1 MAAGPTGIQD
11 WWKRKTAPQMVG
23 AKSSNPMYT
32 YTPTTQTTRPDQFQA
47 DPYMMPEKV
56 AAMEKRRLAGEFDT
70 ETEMWE
76 KELDREW
83 LSEAFQ
89 SAIPGAPNLP
99 TPPSAPSGAGQPSP
113 GDFETLFS
121 MGDPLKRKRLEEI
134 GRTA

>member
-23 AKSSNPMYT
+23 AEGKNPMYS
-32 YTPTTQTTRPDQFQA
+32 YTPKTITTMGSNTMHPSHGGSMGAQ
-47 DPYMMPEKV
+47 EV
-56 AAMEKRRLAGEFDT
+56 
-70 ETEMWE
+70 EMWE

>member
-1 MAAGPTGIQD
+1 MAAGTTGIQD
-11 WWKRKTAPQMVG
+11 WWKKKTAPQMVG
-23 AKSSNPMYT
+23 AKGSNPMYT

-76 KELDREW
+76 KELDRAW
-83 LSEAFQ
+83 LSDAFQ
-89 SAIPGAPNLP
+89 SAIPGAPDLP

>member
-1 MAAGPTGIQD
+1 MAAGASGIQD

-23 AKSSNPMYT
+23 AEGKNPMYN

-56 AAMEKRRLAGEFDT
+56 AAMEKRRLGGEFVT

-83 LSEAFQ
+83 LSDAFQ
-89 SAIPGAPNLP
+89 SAIPGAPTLP
-99 TPPSAPSGAGQPSP
+99 RAPSAPSGAGQPGP
-113 GDFETLFS
+113 GDFQTVFS
-121 MGDPLKRKRLEEI
+121 MGDPRKKRRI
-134 GRTA
+134 A

>member
-1 MAAGPTGIQD
+1 MAAGTTGIQD
-11 WWKRKTAPQMVG
+11 WWKKKTAPQMVG
-23 AKSSNPMYT
+23 AEGKNPMYS
-32 YTPTTQTTRPDQFQA
+32 YTPKTITTQPWADQILRAETGVGGIKAQEA
-47 DPYMMPEKV
+47 V
-56 AAMEKRRLAGEFDT
+56 GESKDI
-70 ETEMWE
+70 EMWE
-76 KELDREW
+76 KELDRAW
-83 LSEAFQ
+83 LSDAFQ